1 MCLAV
6 PAKVV
11 EIRGEA
17 AVVELGDIRKEISL
31 ILLDD
36 VQIGDFVI
44 VHVGFA
50 LSKLDPDEA
59 RKTLALFA
67 EGIEAAAS
75 TR

>member
-31 ILLDD
+31 ILLTD
-36 VQIGDFVI
+36 VQVGDFVI

-75 TR
+75 RP

>member
-6 PAKVV
+6 PARVV

-17 AVVELGDIRKEISL
+17 AVVEIGEVRKEISL

-36 VQIGDFVI
+36 VEIGDFVI

-59 RKTLALFA
+59 EKTLSLFA
-67 EGIEAAAS
+67 EGLEAEAS
-75 TR
+75 RP